1 MQDEQDVTEKKLST
15 SSQSGDKPP
24 VKYLPPHLR
33 KLQQE
38 KAAAPKT
45 EERDTRKWG
54 NREDD
59 DEVREKRGWDTASR
73 DRSFDN
79 RDVRLHVSDSPPLR
93 ATEAPRGGNRFE
105 SSRFERDSH
114 DNRGGWSDRDRGE
127 RGGDRGFGDRGRG
140 FGDRD
145 REPPR
150 NSRWKDDA
158 PRTKRGIAP
167 RDEALELELFGDVT
181 REKTG
186 INFEK
191 YNDIPVQ
198 ASGDGEVPKP
208 IQEFAELDKLLPEIV
223 RHNLELCRYT
233 VPTPVQKYAL
243 PISIAGRDLM
253 ACAQTGSGKTAAFLL
268 PMIAMLMTSELPVPN
283 GGQRN
288 SRNKHYP
295 HALVMAPTRELAT
308 QIYEEARKFTYR
320 THLRPVVVYGGQD
333 IKQQFRELERGVD
346 IIVATPGRLYDMI
359 ERAKISMSLVNFLV
373 FDEADRM
380 LDMGFEPQIRQIVQD
395 CDMPRESRQ
404 TSMFSA
410 TFPKEIQRL
419 AQDFLKSYVFL
430 AVGRVG
436 STTQNIVQ
444 KVIYASENEK
454 EKREKL
460 LTILA
465 ECKGLTLIFVETKRA
480 ADGLEDWLIKEGINA
495 TSIHGDRSQGER
507 EGALA
512 EFRCGRCP
520 VLVATSVAARGL
532 DIPNVLHVINF
543 DMPSSIDDYVHRI
556 GRTGRCGNVG
566 TAIAFVNEKNRNVL
580 RELHATLKENQQTLD
595 PWFEALVKGESS
607 GWGPAPRKPLSRG
620 GGGGGGGGG
629 GFSRSTYGARDA
641 RMKDGGGYGG
651 GGGSYGG
658 SSRGGRESWGPQPTS
673 PVRSGGGGSRSND
686 AW

>member
-1 MQDEQDVTEKKLST
+1 L
-15 SSQSGDKPP
+15 
-24 VKYLPPHLR
+24 
-33 KLQQE
+33 
-38 KAAAPKT
+38 
-45 EERDTRKWG
+45 ER
-54 NREDD
+54 
-59 DEVREKRGWDTASR
+59 
-73 DRSFDN
+73 
-79 RDVRLHVSDSPPLR
+79 
-93 ATEAPRGGNRFE
+93 
-105 SSRFERDSH
+105 
-114 DNRGGWSDRDRGE
+114 
-127 RGGDRGFGDRGRG
+127 
-140 FGDRD
+140 
-145 REPPR
+145 
-150 NSRWKDDA
+150 
-158 PRTKRGIAP
+158 
-167 RDEALELELFGDVT
+167 ELFGDVT

-191 YNDIPVQ
+191 YNDIPVE
-198 ASGDGEVPKP
+198 ASAQDGEVPRP

-223 RHNLELCRYT
+223 RHNLELSRYT

-243 PISIAGRDLM
+243 PISIGGRDLM
-253 ACAQTGSGKTAAFLL
+253 ACAQTGSGKTAAFLV
-268 PMIAMLMTSELPVPN
+268 PMIAMLMTSDLPQPG
-283 GGQRN
+283 GGQGR
-288 SRNKHYP
+288 SRKHYP

-308 QIYEEARKFTYR
+308 QIYDEARKFTYR

-359 ERAKISMSLVNFLV
+359 ERAKISMSLVNYLV

-444 KVIYASENEK
+444 KVIYASDNEK

-460 LTILA
+460 LTILS
-465 ECKGLTLIFVETKRA
+465 ECSGLTLIFVETKRA

-543 DMPSSIDDYVHRI
+543 DMPNSIDDYVHRI

-566 TAIAFVNEKNRNVL
+566 TAIAFVSEKNRNVL
-580 RELHATLKENQQTLD
+580 RELYDTLKETQQTLE
-595 PWFEALVKGESS
+595 PWFEALVKGQG
-607 GWGPAPRKPLSRG
+607 GWGPAPRKPMSRG
-620 GGGGGGGGG
+620 GGGGGGG
-629 GFSRSTYGARDA
+629 FQPRSAYGARDA
-641 RMKDGGGYGG
+641 RVKDGGGGSYGG
-651 GGGSYGG
+651 GGGSYNTGAGG
-658 SSRGGRESWGPQPTS
+658 RGGGRDSSSWGPQASATS
-673 PVRSGGGGSRSND
+673 PARPGGGNSSGSRSND